1 MDQKLYNLTNT
12 RIFWVFLSS
21 KRRFTGDCWRKISV
35 VFVDSLGC
43 TFGCWGFDGVLLG
56 FLWVHLEFWD
66 LMGTCLC
73 KVQVFWE
80 GHKNCWLCNYWVE
93 YTLVWKFAAFFVVCY
108 FLHNILYYLGTFSN
122 SFKENLVWHF
132 VPKLN

>member
-1 MDQKLYNLTNT
+1 MDQKLYNLTNS

-73 KVQVFWE
+73 KAQVFWE
-80 GHKNCWLCNYWVE
+80 GHKNWLLQKLLAMQLLGRIYIGVKICSFFCG
-93 YTLVWKFAAFFVVCY
+93 LLFFAWY
-108 FLHNILYYLGTFSN
+108 FILSRHVFQLF
-122 SFKENLVWHF
+122 
-132 VPKLN
+132 